1 MICGEPIDGFVGG
14 GTVNSDVGD
23 GIAPKVGVSG
33 EEWPGCDGAPCEEAD
48 ANVADAGFDFPFFP
62 ASADITGDRFK
73 EVGPGEVH
81 KARVK
86 ANVPAQ
92 AGKDDGFKV
101 VIEDF
106 LGDPTEKTESVDVT
120 SEKILEALGEGEFQV
135 DHAGI
140 GENHHKTRKFAQSG
154 PDAEGPA
161 VRPVDLSLFA
171 WESFDTEEDIGG
183 FGAENAKVVFENGEP
198 TGIAH
203 PPQFGK
209 DLNGG
214 KVGVFFD
221 SLGQVRCERVQ
232 LGGPNRYD
240 AGRRGLLESKSAT
253 DGLTIDVELSGN
265 VCPGELVHFKKT
277 ADGGPEVGIHE
288 RYST

>member
-1 MICGEPIDGFVGG
+1 MAV
-14 GTVNSDVGD
+14 
-23 GIAPKVGVSG
+23 
-33 EEWPGCDGAPCEEAD
+33 
-48 ANVADAGFDFPFFP
+48 
-62 ASADITGDRFK
+62 
-73 EVGPGEVH
+73 
-81 KARVK
+81 
-86 ANVPAQ
+86 
-92 AGKDDGFKV
+92 
-101 VIEDF
+101 
-106 LGDPTEKTESVDVT
+106 
-120 SEKILEALGEGEFQV
+120 GEGAYQLGGDLGA
-135 DHAGI
+135 DHRRG
-140 GENHHKTRKFAQSG
+140 G
-154 PDAEGPA
+154 DAEILVQRRDIEAGE
-161 VRPVDLSLFA
+161 VDLSLFA

>member
-14 GTVNSDVGD
+14 GAVNSDVGD

-33 EEWPGCDGAPCEEAD
+33 EEWPGCDGAPGEEAD
-48 ANVADAGFDFPFFP
+48 ANVADAGFDFSFFP
-62 ASADITGDRFK
+62 ASANVARDGFK
-73 EVGPGEVH
+73 EVGTGEVH

-86 ANVPAQ
+86 SNVPAH
-92 AGKDDGFKV
+92 AGEDDGFKV

-120 SEKILEALGEGEFQV
+120 SEKILQALGEGEFQV
-135 DHAGI
+135 DHAGV
-140 GENHHKTRKFAQSG
+140 GENHHKAREFAQGGSN
-154 PDAEGPA
+154 AEGAA
-161 VRPVDLSLFA
+161 VGPVHLCLFA
-171 WESFDTEEDIGG
+171 WQCFDAEEDVGG
-183 FGAENAKVVFENGEP
+183 FGAKNAKMVLENGDP
-198 TGIAH
+198 AGIAH
-203 PPQFGK
+203 PTQFGK

-214 KVGVFFD
+214 KIGVFFD
-221 SLGQVRCERVQ
+221 SLGQVRCKRVQ
-232 LGGPNRYD
+232 LRGPDHYD
-240 AGRRGLLESKSAT
+240 ARRRGIRESQGAT
-253 DGLTIDVELSGN
+253 DGLAIDVEFAGN